1 MLNNEV
7 YNNQGSK
14 NQEFIASIERS
25 VSNTDTGR
33 DTVTTERDVAVDGLN
48 LSLKP
53 RIIGDRI
60 VLDYSISSSTFD
72 GFVDAGLGSG
82 LEGIKLKN
90 DSTLDLS
97 HKAILRNG
105 QTRVLVASSK
115 EEKTSNAEGPLN
127 HNAWFLGGN
136 ESDVV
141 QKEVTLITVTASYS
155 N

>member
-14 NQEFIASIERS
+14 NQEYIASIERS
-25 VSNTDTGR
+25 RSNNDNGQ
-33 DTVTTERDVAVDGLN
+33 DTVSTERDVAVDGLN

-53 RIIGDRI
+53 RVIGDRI
-60 VLDYSISSSTFD
+60 SLEYNISSSSFD

-90 DSTLDLS
+90 ESTLDLS

-105 QTRVLVASSK
+105 QTRVLVASAK
-115 EEKTSNAEGPLN
+115 EAKTSNSEGPLT
-127 HNAWFLGGN
+127 HKAWFFGGN
-136 ESDVV
+136 ESDRV
-141 QKEVTLITVTASYS
+141 QKEVTLITVTAYY
-155 N
+155 NN